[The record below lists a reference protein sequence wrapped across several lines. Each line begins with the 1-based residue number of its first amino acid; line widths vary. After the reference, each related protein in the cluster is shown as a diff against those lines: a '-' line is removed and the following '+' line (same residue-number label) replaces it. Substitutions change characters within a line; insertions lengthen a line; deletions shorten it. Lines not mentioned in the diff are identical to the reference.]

1 MNNLLKILC
10 LPLCAGFIF
19 LSCKETS
26 TVTAANADA
35 ATKTK
40 KVLYV
45 THYPGNF
52 HDYKE
57 QESFFQGYAKEAGW
71 DVTVM
76 KTDIGIGFAD
86 LRRAR
91 KGKTEAD
98 AAIRKKHP
106 RHQNYAELLQ
116 LLKKKDFAKGY
127 DVVVYNFCIAAS
139 DDLEA
144 AHNIME
150 QTRTNGVPAMLI
162 HCSMHCFWPTYRNGT
177 AGIIPGNSGPAKT
190 SQALVDKWTANH
202 LDVPFPAWGD
212 FTSIASSKHG
222 PHTPITYSVVAKD
235 HPATK
240 RITKDFVMA
249 DTELYN
255 NLYQVDG
262 VIPLI
267 NGQQG
272 EFKAVAMWECPQGKS
287 KVIGIS
293 AGHAMP
299 DWTNENF
306 KFLVIDG
313 IDYLIANPNSN

>member
-10 LPLCAGFIF
+10 LSVCAGFTF
-19 LSCKETS
+19 LSCKQTPTETE
-26 TVTAANADA
+26 
-35 ATKTK
+35 ATTK

-52 HDYKE
+52 HDYKQ
-57 QESFFQGYAKEAGW
+57 QESFFQEYAKEANW

-76 KTDIGIGFAD
+76 KTDIGISYAD
-86 LRRAR
+86 LRKAR
-91 KGKTEAD
+91 KGKTAED
-98 AAIRKKHP
+98 AAIREKHP
-106 RHQNYAELLQ
+106 RHQNYAELLK
-116 LLKKKDFAKGY
+116 LLKQKDFAKGY

-177 AGIIPGNSGPAKT
+177 ANIIPGNSGPAKT
-190 SQALVDKWTANH
+190 NQALVDQWTTAH
-202 LDVPFPAWGD
+202 PDVAFPAWGD
-212 FTSIASSKHG
+212 FTGIASSKHG
-222 PHTPITYSVVAKD
+222 AHEPITYSVVAKD

-240 RITKDFVMA
+240 RITKDFVMQ
-249 DTELYN
+249 DTELYD

-272 EFKAVAMWECPQGKS
+272 EMKAVAMWECPQGKS

-313 IDYLIANPNSN
+313 INYLIAKPN

>member
-1 MNNLLKILC
+1 MKKLTKALC
-10 LPLCAGFIF
+10 LSLCLCLF
-19 LSCKETS
+19 LPSCNRSVAK
-26 TVTAANADA
+26 TAP
-35 ATKTK
+35 KTK

-57 QESFFQGYAKEAGW
+57 QESFFQDYAKEASW

-76 KTDIGIGFAD
+76 KTDIGIEFAD
-86 LRRAR
+86 LRKAR
-91 KGKTEAD
+91 KGKTEED

-106 RHQNYAELLQ
+106 RHQNYAELLEQ
-116 LLKKKDFAKGY
+116 LKKKDFAKGY
-127 DVVVYNFCIAAS
+127 DVVVYNFCIAES
-139 DDLEA
+139 GDLEA
-144 AHNIME
+144 AHNIIE

-162 HCSMHCFWPTYRNGT
+162 HCAMHCFWPTYRDGEPN
-177 AGIIPGNSGPAKT
+177 IIPGNTGPAKT
-190 SQALVDKWTANH
+190 NQTLVDSWTTKH
-202 LDVPFPAWGD
+202 PDVAFPAWGD
-212 FTSIASSKHG
+212 FTGIASSKHG

-240 RITKDFVMA
+240 RITKDFVMK

-262 VIPLI
+262 VVPLI
-267 NGQQG
+267 NGEQG

-306 KFLVIDG
+306 RFLVIDG
-313 IDYLIANPNSN
+313 INYLIDNPH